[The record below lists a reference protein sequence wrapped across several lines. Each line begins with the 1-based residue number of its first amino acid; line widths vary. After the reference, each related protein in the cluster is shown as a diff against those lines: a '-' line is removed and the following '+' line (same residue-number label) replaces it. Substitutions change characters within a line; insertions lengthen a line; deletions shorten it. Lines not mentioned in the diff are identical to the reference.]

1 MLLGYCFSTGN
12 SIVKR
17 ALKAMTLVIWVFYTL
32 VTVNANR
39 IPRQNLCWY
48 SRDAASQRKTGSCSE
63 MGKKKKKSG
72 ESAFP
77 DGDCKVCIS
86 HAIKE
91 VFQENTISQ
100 VHYFLFESICLPCLL
115 LSDKGGENLLL
126 FTENP
131 RLAFIYTFAL
141 KHTLSS
147 ESIGSL
153 NEA

>member
-1 MLLGYCFSTGN
+1 MEEEGRKSIMLLGYCFSTGN

-63 MGKKKKKSG
+63 MGGKKKSW

-77 DGDCKVCIS
+77 DGDCKVCVS

-100 VHYFLFESICLPCLL
+100 VRYFLFESICLPCLL
-115 LSDKGGENLLL
+115 LSDKGGWNLLL

-131 RLAFIYTFAL
+131 SQDLPSFIHL
-141 KHTLSS
+141 L
-147 ESIGSL
+147 
-153 NEA
+153 

>member
-1 MLLGYCFSTGN
+1 MLIEYLGRISAGTH
-12 SIVKR
+12 
-17 ALKAMTLVIWVFYTL
+17 
-32 VTVNANR
+32 VTQLHKEKQGAVLR
-39 IPRQNLCWY
+39 W
-48 SRDAASQRKTGSCSE
+48 
-63 MGKKKKKSG
+63 KKKKSW

-77 DGDCKVCIS
+77 DSDCKVCVS
-86 HAIKE
+86 YAIKD

-115 LSDKGGENLLL
+115 LSDKGGGNLLL

>member
-1 MLLGYCFSTGN
+1 MLIEYLGRISAGTH
-12 SIVKR
+12 
-17 ALKAMTLVIWVFYTL
+17 
-32 VTVNANR
+32 VTHLHKGKQGAVLR
-39 IPRQNLCWY
+39 W
-48 SRDAASQRKTGSCSE
+48 
-63 MGKKKKKSG
+63 GKKKKKSG

>member
-1 MLLGYCFSTGN
+1 MLIEYLGRISAGTH
-12 SIVKR
+12 
-17 ALKAMTLVIWVFYTL
+17 
-32 VTVNANR
+32 VTQLHKGKQGAVLR
-39 IPRQNLCWY
+39 W
-48 SRDAASQRKTGSCSE
+48 
-63 MGKKKKKSG
+63 GKKKKSPG

-77 DGDCKVCIS
+77 DGDCKVLFLMLS
-86 HAIKE
+86 KR
-91 VFQENTISQ
+91 FSENTISQ

-115 LSDKGGENLLL
+115 LSDKGGENLAIYR
-126 FTENP
+126 ESKS